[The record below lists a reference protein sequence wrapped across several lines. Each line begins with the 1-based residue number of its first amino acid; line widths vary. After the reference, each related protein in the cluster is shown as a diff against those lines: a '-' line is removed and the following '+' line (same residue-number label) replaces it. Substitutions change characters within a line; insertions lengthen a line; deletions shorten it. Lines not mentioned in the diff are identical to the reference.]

1 MRCTW
6 TLLLSTDICFVAVV
20 VNVASAFVDIA
31 PGAANSEVFDNGPCT
46 SILSFGSIFSQTH
59 L

>member
-6 TLLLSTDICFVAVV
+6 TLLLSTDVGFVAVA

-31 PGAANSEVFDNGPCT
+31 PGAANSEVF
-46 SILSFGSIFSQTH
+46 
-59 L
+59 